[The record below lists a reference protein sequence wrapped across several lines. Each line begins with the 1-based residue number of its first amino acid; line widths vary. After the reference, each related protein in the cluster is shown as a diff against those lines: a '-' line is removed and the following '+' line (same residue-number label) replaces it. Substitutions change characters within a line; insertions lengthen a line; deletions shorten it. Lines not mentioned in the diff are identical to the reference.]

1 MANSVFKKIQVV
13 GTSPNS
19 YAEATANAV
28 ARLAESEKNMSWF
41 EVAELRGA
49 IRDGKI
55 HEFQVTLNVGIK
67 VD

>member
-28 ARLAESEKNMSWF
+28 AKLAQTEKNMSWF

>member
-1 MANSVFKKIQVV
+1 MANSLFKKIQVV

-28 ARLAESEKNMSWF
+28 AKLAESEKNMSWF

>member
-13 GTSPNS
+13 GTSPKS

-28 ARLAESEKNMSWF
+28 AKVSETEKNLSWF

-49 IRDGKI
+49 IRDGKV
-55 HEFQVTLNVGIK
+55 HEYQVTLNVGAK
-67 VD
+67 LE